1 MNLWVCRRVNRN
13 IGVDLRINGIKINKD
28 EVVIILGLRGCNTLV
43 SFYFF
48 FFYFPCWFKWINPLI
63 FCR

>member
-28 EVVIILGLRGCNTLV
+28 EVVIILGLRGWNALV
-43 SFYFF
+43 SFYFSF
-48 FFYFPCWFKWINPLI
+48 FFLFSVLV
-63 FCR
+63 

>member
-28 EVVIILGLRGCNTLV
+28 EVVTILGLRGWNALV
-43 SFYFF
+43 SFYFSF
-48 FFYFPCWFKWINPLI
+48 FFLFSVLV
-63 FCR
+63 